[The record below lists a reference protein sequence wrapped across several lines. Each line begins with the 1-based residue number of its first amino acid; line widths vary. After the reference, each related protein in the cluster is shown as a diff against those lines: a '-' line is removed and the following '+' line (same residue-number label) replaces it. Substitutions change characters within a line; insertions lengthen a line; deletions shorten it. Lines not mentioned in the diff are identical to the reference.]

1 MKRKKKSNVCFL
13 MSDKKLFFL
22 CGCCHSIFATIT
34 ASKESVFG
42 VSLRIQSECGK
53 MQENADQNNS
63 KYELFY
69 AEDVCNNSYYNWHK
83 LFYSLNFLH
92 RNRLF
97 TPPLKTSKLSLKVL
111 FFKAAPQSDGLI
123 CAGHLMEK
131 IPFNQPRS
139 SLWQSFTGCSIHVQ
153 FSHIE
158 SPWCFLPIWHFLIKY
173 ILLSL
178 QMYLVNSYEDVT
190 KKSLHQLWF
199 YELVLAF
206 LKLRKSQSTSLN
218 LIFWA

>member
-1 MKRKKKSNVCFL
+1 MSASSWVIKNCSSFVVVAIPFSPRSLRQKSQYSEYL
-13 MSDKKLFFL
+13 
-22 CGCCHSIFATIT
+22 
-34 ASKESVFG
+34 SVFSPNAG
-42 VSLRIQSECGK
+42 KCRKMRTRITP
-53 MQENADQNNS
+53 NTNS
-63 KYELFY
+63 FTQRMF
-69 AEDVCNNSYYNWHK
+69 VTSYYNWHK

-199 YELVLAF
+199 YEPVLAF
-206 LKLRKSQSTSLN
+206 LKLRKSPSTSLN